1 MTTSRIALTIC
12 LIISASA
19 AAAAQQAADFMEQT
33 AAIAKGQDTAG
44 RRRAITDSLQTAG
57 IEYRLEEFSLPRFS
71 GTNIVVDIPGKD
83 TSKVFLLSA
92 HYDRVSV
99 GQGAVDNAASCAV
112 LLELLKE
119 FKRNPLNNFS
129 IRGLFFDLEEAGLV
143 GSQAYLASIR
153 DKQMPAD
160 AVNLDIF
167 GYGDTLFAAASSAE
181 GSLAKALQRA
191 AQETSLHVRLVEPAR
206 YPASDHRPMIA
217 AGIETLGLSLI
228 DGAEIDPILQRSA
241 QTPRILTIIH
251 TAQDTTDNIRG
262 SDIEKA
268 FPVLLQTIRGVDEGN

>member
-1 MTTSRIALTIC
+1 MATSRIALTIC

-19 AAAAQQAADFMEQT
+19 AAAAQHAVDFMDRA
-33 AAIAKGQDTAG
+33 AAIAIGQDTAARG
-44 RRRAITDSLQTAG
+44 RAITDSLQAAG
-57 IEYRLEEFSLPRFS
+57 IEYQLEEFSLSRFS
-71 GTNIVVDIPGKD
+71 GTNIVVDIPGKNA
-83 TSKVFLLSA
+83 SKTFLIGA

-119 FKRNPLNNFS
+119 FKGNPLNNFS
-129 IRGLFFDLEEAGLV
+129 IRGIFFDLEEAGLV

-167 GYGDTLFAAASSAE
+167 GYGDTLFGAASSME
-181 GSLAKALQRA
+181 GSLAQALQRA
-191 AQETSLHVRLVEPAR
+191 AQENSLHLRLVEPAR
-206 YPASDHRPMIA
+206 YPASDHRPMIT
-217 AGIETLGLSLI
+217 AGIETLGLALI
-228 DGAEIDPILQRSA
+228 DGAEIDPILERST

-251 TAQDTTDNIRG
+251 TRQDTTDNIRG
-262 SDIEKA
+262 ADIEKA
-268 FPVLLQTIRGVDEGN
+268 FRVIVQMIRQVD